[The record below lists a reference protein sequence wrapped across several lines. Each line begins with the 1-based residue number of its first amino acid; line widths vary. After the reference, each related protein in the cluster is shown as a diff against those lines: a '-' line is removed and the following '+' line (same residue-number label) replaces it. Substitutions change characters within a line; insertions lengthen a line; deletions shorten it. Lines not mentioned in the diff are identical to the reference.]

1 MLSVK
6 GLEVRYG
13 HVDALKGV
21 DVEVAQGTIV
31 AVIGSN
37 GAGKTPL
44 LNAVS
49 GLVRADSGTVSFKGE
64 RLPAEPHRI
73 VARGIVQVPEGRKVF
88 AGLSVR
94 ENLIMGGYIEK
105 DKKKFDEAIERMFVR
120 FPRLKER
127 EKQQAGTLSGGEQ
140 QMLAVC
146 RGLMADPELILLDEP
161 SLGLSPV
168 LVADVF
174 KLIEEIKSMGVT
186 VLLVE
191 QNANKALSIADSAY
205 VLENGSVVR
214 SGSGTELL
222 GDESIRSAYL
232 GSRAWCDDASE
243 EKA

>member
-6 GLEVRYG
+6 GLAVRYG

-21 DVEVAQGTIV
+21 DVEVEKGSIV

-37 GAGKTPL
+37 GAGKTTL

-49 GLVRADSGTVSFKGE
+49 GLVRADTGSVSFKGE

-73 VARGIVQVPEGRKVF
+73 VVRGIVQVPEGRKVF
-88 AGLSVR
+88 AGLTVR
-94 ENLIMGGYIEK
+94 ENLSMGGYTVK
-105 DKKKFDEAIERMFVR
+105 DRKRLEETMDRMFVR
-120 FPRLKER
+120 FTRLKER
-127 EKQQAGTLSGGEQ
+127 ERQQAGTLSGGEQ

-161 SLGLSPV
+161 SLGLAPV
-168 LVADVF
+168 LVSEVF

-191 QNANKALSIADSAY
+191 QI
-205 VLENGSVVR
+205 G
-214 SGSGTELL
+214 
-222 GDESIRSAYL
+222 
-232 GSRAWCDDASE
+232 RASCRE
-243 EKA
+243 RV

>member
-21 DVEVAQGTIV
+21 DVEVGKGTIV

-37 GAGKTPL
+37 GAGKTTL

-49 GLVRADSGTVSFKGE
+49 GLVRADAGTISFKGE

-88 AGLSVR
+88 AGLTVR
-94 ENLIMGGYIEK
+94 ENLVMGGYIVK
-105 DKKKFDEAIERMFVR
+105 DKKRLEETMERMFVR

-161 SLGLSPV
+161 SLGLAPV
-168 LVADVF
+168 LVSEVF
-174 KLIEEIKSMGVT
+174 KLIAEIKSMGVT
-186 VLLVE
+186 VFLVE
-191 QNANKALSIADSAY
+191 QNANKALSIADRAY
-205 VLENGSVVR
+205 VLENGTVVR
-214 SGSGTELL
+214 TGTGQELL
-222 GDESIRSAYL
+222 GDESIRNAYL
-232 GSRAWCDDASE
+232 GSRDWCEDADE
-243 EKA
+243 

>member
-6 GLEVRYG
+6 GLAVRYG

-21 DVEVAQGTIV
+21 DVEVEKGSIV

-37 GAGKTPL
+37 GAGKTTL

-49 GLVRADSGTVSFKGE
+49 GLVRADTGSVSFKGE

-73 VARGIVQVPEGRKVF
+73 VVRGIVQVPEGRKVF
-88 AGLSVR
+88 AGLTVR
-94 ENLIMGGYIEK
+94 ENLSMGGYTVK
-105 DKKKFDEAIERMFVR
+105 DRKRLEETMDRMFVR

-127 EKQQAGTLSGGEQ
+127 ERQQAGTLSGGEQ

-161 SLGLSPV
+161 SLGLAPV
-168 LVADVF
+168 LVSEVF

-191 QNANKALSIADSAY
+191 QNANKALSIADRAY
-205 VLENGSVVR
+205 VLENGTVVR
-214 SGSGTELL
+214 TGTGRELL
-222 GDESIRSAYL
+222 GDESIRNAYL
-232 GSRAWCDDASE
+232 GSRDWCEDADE
-243 EKA
+243 